1 MIQNR
6 SDLLNKKTKD
16 ALDCLEAGLEAA
28 RPETFLAKFI
38 KHDTILAPKKI
49 YLSKYDKIYIVA
61 VGKAADAMAK
71 FVHTKINSDGGIVV
85 VPQTHTPTFADK
97 KFKIIRASHPIPNN
111 AGIVAAKSII
121 RLLKTAKKNDFII
134 FLVSGGTSSLVCLPD
149 GITLKEKQ
157 ALTQKLLNCGA
168 SIKEIN
174 ALRKHLSSVKGGK
187 ILETLGCGA
196 VSYVMSDVIGD
207 DLSSIASGL
216 TYCDKT
222 TFSDCLK
229 VITKYR
235 LEGQIHKKIL
245 RHFKL
250 GAQGK
255 IPETPKAPKIQN
267 VLIASNKDCITAVA
281 KKAKNL
287 GYKTKTLHPLS
298 GNVRSAAAK
307 ILHSFPNGQK
317 ACLVFGGETTV
328 KVTGSGKG
336 GRNQELVLRILKRSE
351 PGVVVASIGTDGID
365 GNTKHAG
372 AVSWLTPKKSEIDH
386 YLRDNDSHSFFKK
399 YGGLVM
405 TGATH
410 TNLLDIGLILKPQHL

>member
-1 MIQNR
+1 VLLIQNR
-6 SDLLNKKTKD
+6 CNLFNKKTKD

-28 RPETFLAKFI
+28 KPERFLAKFI
-38 KHDTILAPKKI
+38 KRNVLLAPKKI
-49 YLSKYDKIYIVA
+49 HLSKYDKIYIVA

-71 FVHTKINSDGGIVV
+71 FVHTKIRSDGGIIV
-85 VPQTHTPTFADK
+85 VPQTHVSTFADK

-111 AGIVAAKSII
+111 AGVVAAKSII
-121 RLLKTAKKNDFII
+121 HLLKTAKKNDFVI
-134 FLVSGGTSSLVCLPD
+134 FLVSGGASSLVCLPD

-187 ILETLGCGA
+187 ILENLGCRA
-196 VSYVMSDVIGD
+196 VSYVMSDVVGN

-229 VITKYR
+229 IVEKYR
-235 LEGQIHKKIL
+235 LKGHIPKKIL
-245 RHFKL
+245 RRFKL
-250 GAQGK
+250 GAHGK
-255 IPETPKAPKIQN
+255 IPETPKRPKIKN
-267 VLIASNKDCITAVA
+267 VLIASNKDCVIAVA
-281 KKAKNL
+281 KKARHL
-287 GYKTKTLHPLS
+287 GYRTKTLHSLS
-298 GNVRSAAAK
+298 GDVNSVAAK
-307 ILHSFPNGQK
+307 ILHNFPNGQK
-317 ACLVFGGETTV
+317 TCLVFGGETTV

-336 GRNQELVLRILKRSE
+336 GRNQELVLRILKRLE
-351 PGVVVASIGTDGID
+351 PGAVVASVGTDGID

-372 AVSWLTPKKSEIDH
+372 AIFWLPAKKVEINR
-386 YLRDNDSHSFFKK
+386 YLNNNDSHAFFKK

-410 TNLLDIGLILKPQHL
+410 TNLLDVGLILKQ